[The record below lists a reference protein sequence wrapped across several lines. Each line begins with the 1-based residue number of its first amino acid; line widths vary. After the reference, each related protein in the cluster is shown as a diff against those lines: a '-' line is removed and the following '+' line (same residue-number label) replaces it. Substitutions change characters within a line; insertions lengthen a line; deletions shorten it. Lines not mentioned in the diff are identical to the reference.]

1 MFRLMIVLCLAL
13 PAMAQDYP
21 NRPVRLIVALAPGG
35 NADINARIVAQALS
49 ASLGQ
54 QFIVENRPAAG
65 GTLAVEAVG
74 RAAPDGYTLL
84 AGALGSHVLNVGLYP
99 NATVNPVTGLDH
111 ITIVSESAM
120 VVAVHPSLGVTT
132 LAEFRALLRERPGAI
147 SFGSSGNGTTGHVA
161 AALLLHT
168 MGVTAQHVPY
178 RGSAAAFIDL
188 SAGRVGFQVDTMSFI
203 AEHIRAGSVRGLV
216 TGGAARA
223 SQIPAVPTGAEAGL
237 PAFVATTWS
246 PISAPL
252 GTPPAILE
260 LLSARIRT
268 ALAEGP
274 ARERLLGLGNTIP
287 ENMTPARTRA
297 FIEAEAAKWLPVIR
311 ATGATLD

>member
-1 MFRLMIVLCLAL
+1 MLRLLFACLLAL
-13 PAMAQDYP
+13 PAVAQDYP

-49 ASLGQ
+49 TSLGQ
-54 QFIVENRPAAG
+54 QFVVENRPAAG
-65 GTLAVEAVG
+65 GTVAVEAVG

-99 NATVNPVTGLDH
+99 NAPINPITGLDH

-120 VVAVHPSLGVTT
+120 VLAVHPSLGVGT
-132 LAEFRALLRERPGAI
+132 LAEFRALLRERPGFVT
-147 SFGSSGNGTTGHVA
+147 FGSSGNGTTGHVA
-161 AALLLHT
+161 AEMLLFQ
-168 MGVTAQHVPY
+168 MGVTGQHVPY
-178 RGSAAAFIDL
+178 RGSAAAFTDL

-216 TGGAARA
+216 TGGLARA
-223 SQIPAVPTGAEAGL
+223 PQIPDVPTGAQAGL
-237 PAFVATTWS
+237 PEFVATTWS
-246 PISAPL
+246 PVSAPA

-260 LLSARIRT
+260 LLSARIRA

-274 ARERLLGLGNTIP
+274 ARERLVGLGNTIP
-287 ENMTPARTRA
+287 EGMTPARTRA
-297 FIEAEAAKWLPVIR
+297 FIEAEAAKWLPIIR
-311 ATGATLD
+311 ASGARLD